1 MSEMSPMEQVINKYF
16 RTSRLPHIWCPGCGN
31 GIVTSALV
39 KAIDKLSL
47 EKNDVAVVSGI
58 GCSSRASGYLDFNT
72 VHSAHGRALPVATGV
87 KLSEPRLKVIV
98 LTGDG
103 DATAIGGNH
112 FIHACRRNID
122 ITVVVY
128 NNNIYGMTGGQM
140 APTTLI
146 GQTATTCQSGRDFT
160 QTGHPLRMAEIIAT
174 LEAPVYVARFAL
186 NTPANIMKAK
196 AGIEKAFLNQI
207 EGRGYSF
214 VELLT
219 NCPTNWGV
227 SPEESLRWITDK
239 SIPYFPLGEFKNCQ
253 GGERNGK

>member
-1 MSEMSPMEQVINKYF
+1 MQKVYEKSASL
-16 RTSRLPHIWCPGCGN
+16 LPVGNAFCPGCLHG
-31 GIVTSALV
+31 TAFKLV
-39 KAIDKLSL
+39 AETIDKFELR
-47 EKNDVAVVSGI
+47 EKTAAILPI
-58 GCSSRASGYLDFNT
+58 GCSTLSMFYGNYDMI
-72 VHSAHGRALPVATGV
+72 VSAHGRAPAVATGYKRCRPDNFV
-87 KLSEPRLKVIV
+87 FAYQ
-98 LTGDG
+98 GDG
-103 DATAIGGNH
+103 DLAAIGLAEIVHCANRGE
-112 FIHACRRNID
+112 NITT
-122 ITVVVY
+122 IFA
-128 NNNIYGMTGGQM
+128 NNGIYGMTGGQM

-146 GQTATTCQSGRDFT
+146 GQTATTCQAGRDCQ
-160 QTGHPLRMAEIIAT
+160 QTGYPLRMAEIIAT

-196 AGIEKAFLNQI
+196 AGIEKAFQNQI